1 MEQDE
6 KKSKKKMVIRI
17 VILVVFLGLVA
28 LWFIL
33 SGETYKYD
41 KLITG
46 RQEAYDVI
54 NAAVS
59 EGYGE
64 IYFETT
70 ERPNSEYLDLLKI
83 MKDAVADGSYAGCE
97 LYALRYE
104 FSQGKTG
111 YNVHVHLS
119 DPSKFASFM
128 TEWRVK
134 QIASK
139 FKDLSDYEKIKGV
152 HDYIVLL
159 NRYVAFE
166 GGAYSTLYKGRSSC
180 SGYAFSFYA
189 IMRELGIPVTL
200 EIGGNHAWN
209 SVQLDGEWYNIDV
222 TWDDNGVDEVSY
234 AYFLKSDADFRGHHH
249 GGATASVSAPVKG
262 KSAEEYYDMV
272 PNYMLI
278 FEIIIIALFVL
289 PVAILGFFLY
299 KKRKKEVHV
308 EKGQVMIAGTWSY
321 LMPQQ
326 LGERYEIIRKF
337 GNNPTKKDIWGLEDG
352 KFFRESE
359 NEQENKKERV
369 EVPPQVFFDELDFII
384 TVSRGNNSRAL
395 CDALM
400 DIRGRLQ
407 AEG

>member
-6 KKSKKKMVIRI
+6 NKSKKKMVIRI
-17 VILVVFLGLVA
+17 VVLVVFLGLIA

-33 SGETYKYD
+33 SGDTYKHD
-41 KLITG
+41 KIITG
-46 RQEAYDVI
+46 RQEVYDVI
-54 NAAVS
+54 NTAVS

-70 ERPNSEYLDLLKI
+70 IRPDKEFLDLLEI
-83 MKDAVADGSYAGCE
+83 MKNATADGSYAGCE

-104 FSQGKTG
+104 YIQGKTG
-111 YNVHVHLS
+111 YEVHVHLS
-119 DPSKFASFM
+119 EPSKFASFM

-139 FKDLSDYEKIKGV
+139 FEDLSDYEKIKGV

-200 EIGGNHAWN
+200 EVGGNHAWN
-209 SVQLDGEWYNIDV
+209 RVQLDGEWYNIDV
-222 TWDDNGVDEVSY
+222 TWDDNGVDDVSY
-234 AYFLKSDADFRGHHH
+234 SYFLKSDADWRGHHH
-249 GGATASVSAPVKG
+249 GGATAAVSAPIQG
-262 KSAEEYYDMV
+262 KSAEDYYGMV
-272 PNYMLI
+272 PNYILI
-278 FEIIIIALFVL
+278 FEIIIILLFVL
-289 PVAILGFFLY
+289 PVAILGFCLY
-299 KKRKKEVHV
+299 KKKKKEVPV
-308 EKGQVMIAGTWSY
+308 EKGQVMVAGSWSY
-321 LMPQQ
+321 LLPQQ
-326 LGERYEIIRKF
+326 IGERYEIIRKF
-337 GNNPTKKDIWGLEDG
+337 GTNPSKKDIWGLEDG

-359 NEQENKKERV
+359 NEQENKNERV

-395 CDALM
+395 CDALT

-407 AEG
+407 AES